1 MLTQEEDMEI
11 AALDVRG
18 WTVSAIA
25 RHTGRDRKTVKAY
38 LKGQA
43 KRRRRA
49 PSVLEP
55 YRDYLAA
62 RFTDDPHVLGSVLF
76 REVGALGFDRSYST
90 LTRELRALELRPA
103 VSAAGVAVSMSR
115 PRSTTRPARSC
126 SSTGWSSRKRR
137 GGSRL
142 TC

>member
-11 AALDVRG
+11 AALHGRG

-38 LKGQA
+38 LAGQA

-55 YRDYLAA
+55 YRDYLVA
-62 RFTDDPHVLGSVLF
+62 RFVDDPHVFGTVLF
-76 REVGALGFDRSYST
+76 REVGGLGFDRSYST
-90 LTRELRALELRPA
+90 FDAGA
-103 VSAAGVAVSMSR
+103 AGAGVASAV
-115 PRSTTRPARSC
+115 
-126 SSTGWSSRKRR
+126 
-137 GGSRL
+137 
-142 TC
+142 

>member
-11 AALDVRG
+11 AALHGRG
-18 WTVSAIA
+18 WSVSAIA

-38 LKGQA
+38 LAGQA

-62 RFTDDPHVLGSVLF
+62 RFVDDPHVLGSVLF
-76 REVGALGFDRSYST
+76 REVGALSRLIEIPHCCLSKFPTWLSVQHRRFWGGGS
-90 LTRELRALELRPA
+90 
-103 VSAAGVAVSMSR
+103 VAV
-115 PRSTTRPARSC
+115 
-126 SSTGWSSRKRR
+126 
-137 GGSRL
+137 
-142 TC
+142 